1 MQMLLRRWRCV
12 HVSVCAFL
20 LLVISGYPLLAQQ
33 DSTAVLSGTVTD
45 PRGNVISSA
54 VVEAHSESGSFSQ
67 KTTTGVDGRFSLTGV
82 PAGSYN
88 VTVGATGFST
98 VSRTGVNVVAGAT
111 ADISI
116 SLNVAN
122 FSQEIRVEADG
133 SNSLASQLSPVK
145 ALLDQRSVRSQ
156 VSQYFIQNF
165 TSPVS
170 DYGEL
175 VQMVPGAFSINSNGV
190 GLGQSKT
197 YFRGFSDGNYDIDFD
212 GIPFYDTNSPTHHSW
227 AFFPAQW
234 IGGVDFDRSPGSAST
249 IGPTP
254 YGGSI
259 HLLSQ
264 EMPSEQHIRG
274 NFSYGSF
281 NTKLFDGAFDSGA
294 FGGADSKSN
303 LWVDVHRMT
312 SDGYQTYN
320 YQMRNAGSLKYQ
332 YRFSNKTILTGYS
345 GVIILD
351 SNTPNF
357 NGPTRAQV
365 AQYGDNFLMTGPSD
379 PTLYTYYKYNF
390 YHVPTDFEYV
400 GFKSDL
406 GHGWLIDVKPYT
418 YSYYNGQRYAN
429 AVTLTEPYCSTIATK
444 KGVSALPCGVD
455 KLNSYRKYG
464 ETAALSQTSK
474 LGVLRAGLWYE
485 WAGTNRYQIPSDPL
499 NNWVD
504 QTLPNFHERFYTDSY
519 QPYLEYEFH
528 VLPKLSVTA
537 GVKFAYYNI
546 TLKQYQDDGKTIGG
560 LNGAEFVKN
569 SAAYRSWLP
578 SLDANYRIRSNWS
591 VYGQLATGSVVPPS
605 SVYDFN
611 QTVSSSNPTPGVGIL
626 PKPSHSTTIQGGT
639 VLKLSRVTFDAS
651 VYHIRFQN
659 AYSTVTDPVTG
670 EQDNY
675 LQPSSITKG
684 FEGETNVALT
694 HNLSFYANG
703 TVGKAS
709 YTGTLTSGGVTFKAP
724 SDLWVAQTPSDTEA
738 LGLTF
743 QQRSWDAGI
752 FNKRIG
758 SEWMD
763 NGAYHNQ
770 VYVEPFNLTNLFL
783 NYTIR
788 GHSRFD
794 QTKLRLSFNNLLD
807 QHNITSV
814 TPTAS
819 VVPATTDGVTNP
831 FIGTTATSSTDVLNL
846 LPGRSVMLTVQFGF
860 SPRGR

>member
-12 HVSVCAFL
+12 QIAIYAFL
-20 LLVISGYPLLAQQ
+20 LLVMSGYPLLAQQ
-33 DSTAVLSGTVTD
+33 DSTAVLTGTVTD
-45 PRGNVISSA
+45 PRGNVISNAA
-54 VVEAHSESGSFSQ
+54 VEVRSESSNFSQ
-67 KTTTGVDGRFSLTGV
+67 KTATGSDGRFSLTGV

-88 VTVGATGFST
+88 VSAVATGFST
-98 VSRTGVNVVAGAT
+98 TSRTGIRVASGAT

-116 SLNVAN
+116 SLSVAN
-122 FSQEIRVEADG
+122 FSQEIMVEADG
-133 SNSLASQLSPVK
+133 SNSLASQQSPVK
-145 ALLDQRSVRSQ
+145 ALLDQRSARSL
-156 VSQYFIQNF
+156 VDKHFIENF
-165 TSPVS
+165 ASPVS

-175 VQMVPGAFSINSNGV
+175 VQMVPGTFSINANGV

-227 AFFPAQW
+227 AFFPSQW
-234 IGGVDFDRSPGSAST
+234 IGGVDFDRSPGTAST

-259 HLLSQ
+259 HLLSK
-264 EMPSEQHIRG
+264 ELPSQQNIRG
-274 NFSYGSF
+274 AFSYGSF
-281 NTKLFDGAFDSGA
+281 NTKLIDGAFDSGS
-294 FGGADSKSN
+294 FGGSDSKSN
-303 LWVDVHRMT
+303 LTVDVHRMT

-332 YRFSNKTILTGYS
+332 YRLSNKTILTGFS

-365 AQYGDNFLMTGPSD
+365 AQYGDNFLMTGPAD

-406 GHGWLIDVKPYT
+406 GHGWLVDVKPYT

-429 AVTLTEPYCSTIATK
+429 AVTLTGPYCSTIVTK

-464 ETAALSQTSK
+464 ETAAVSQTSK

-499 NNWVD
+499 NKWVD

-528 VLPKLSVTA
+528 VMPKLSITA

-546 TLKQYQDDGKTIGG
+546 TLKQYADDGKTIGG
-560 LNGAEFVKN
+560 LNGAAFAKN

-578 SLDANYRIRSNWS
+578 SLDANYRLRSNWS
-591 VYGQLATGSVVPPS
+591 VYGQVATGSVVPPS

-626 PKPSHSTTIQGGT
+626 PKPSHSTTIQGGS
-639 VLKLSRVTFDAS
+639 VLKLSRVTLDAS

-659 AYSTVTDPVTG
+659 AYSTVTDPTTG

-694 HNLSFYANG
+694 RSLSFYANG
-703 TVGKAS
+703 TVGKAT
-709 YTGTLTSGGVTFKAP
+709 YTGTLTSSGVTFKAP

-738 LGLTF
+738 LGLTY
-743 QQRSWDAGI
+743 QQKAWDAGI

-770 VYVEPFNLTNLFL
+770 VYVEPFNVTNLFL

-794 QTKLRLSFNNLLD
+794 QTKLRLSFNNILD
-807 QHNITSV
+807 QHNLTSV

-860 SPRGR
+860 SPKGR